1 VLLVGHSREAFIE
14 ACRASGIGLP
24 ETSVINAAQYA
35 RLQQLMAGA
44 SLTPLA
50 EDGPGRRM
58 ALRLAE
64 APPEAPICHE
74 EIFGPI
80 LLLRE
85 DSSLQSALAW
95 VASRPAP
102 LAIYLFGANST
113 EETLIATAAR
123 GSAIIAGRTVEF
135 AGFQALGFGGSG
147 ESGFGR
153 RNGLAGFL
161 EFSHR
166 RARVWHG
173 SFSLSRLFDLPRGK
187 AVERLKNL
195 LAK

>member
-1 VLLVGHSREAFIE
+1 
-14 ACRASGIGLP
+14 
-24 ETSVINAAQYA
+24 
-35 RLQQLMAGA
+35 
-44 SLTPLA
+44 LA

-64 APPEAPICHE
+64 APPDAAICHE

-80 LLLRE
+80 LLMRE
-85 DSSLQSALAW
+85 ESSLGAALAW
-95 VASRPAP
+95 VVERPAP
-102 LAIYLFGANST
+102 LAVYLFGAT
-113 EETLIATAAR
+113 PEEEKQIATRAR
-123 GSAIIAGRTVEF
+123 SSAIITGRTVEF

-147 ESGFGR
+147 DSGFGR

-166 RARVWHG
+166 RARVNHRN
-173 SFSLSRLFDLPRGK
+173 FSLSRLFDQPRGK
-187 AVERLKNL
+187 GVERLKNF

>member
-1 VLLVGHSREAFIE
+1 
-14 ACRASGIGLP
+14 
-24 ETSVINAAQYA
+24 VINAAQYA
-35 RLQQLMAGA
+35 RLQRLMAGA

-50 EDGPGRRM
+50 ENGPGRHM
-58 ALRLAE
+58 ALMLAE
-64 APPEAPICHE
+64 APPEAAICHE

-80 LLLRE
+80 LLMREE
-85 DSSLQSALAW
+85 DSLRMALAW
-95 VASRPAP
+95 VVDRPSP
-102 LAIYLFGANST
+102 LAIYLFGATS
-113 EETLIATAAR
+113 EEENQVARIAK

-147 ESGFGR
+147 DSGFGR

-166 RARVWHG
+166 RARVHHG
-173 SFSLSRLFDLPRGK
+173 KFSLSRMFDQPRGK
-187 AVERLKNL
+187 AAERLKNF

>member
-1 VLLVGHSREAFIE
+1 
-14 ACRASGIGLP
+14 
-24 ETSVINAAQYA
+24 
-35 RLQQLMAGA
+35 
-44 SLTPLA
+44 
-50 EDGPGRRM
+50 M

-85 DSSLQSALAW
+85 ESSLQLALAW
-95 VASRPAP
+95 VAARPAP

-113 EETLIATAAR
+113 EETLIAAAAR

-173 SFSLSRLFDLPRGK
+173 GFSLSRLFDLPRGK